1 MPIVIFRE
9 RGADLYAYI
18 AKQDLEARVI
28 QIEHNDA
35 ERWGGAISLEGGRH
49 YYVNPQPGRPVFPIS
64 LRATRSALI

>member
-28 QIEHNDA
+28 QIEGVPSF
-35 ERWGGAISLEGGRH
+35 R
-49 YYVNPQPGRPVFPIS
+49 
-64 LRATRSALI
+64 

>member
-18 AKQDLEARVI
+18 AKQDLEARVL

-35 ERWGGAISLEGGRH
+35 ERWGGAISLEGGHR
-49 YYVNPQPGRPVFPIS
+49 YYVNPQPGRPAFPIS
-64 LRATRSALI
+64 LRATRGALI